1 MEEKLEVLRIC
12 PMKKPKRFFITDS
25 LRALQQAV
33 GGRIEQF
40 SNFDDDAVIICNEEG
55 KINGLPLNRAIYGK
69 DGKLIDIIVGDFII
83 CRAPFDSD
91 TYASLTPEQFEKYE
105 LRFRYPEKFY
115 KTFDGIRVMRQK
127 ERPHDVLER

>member
-1 MEEKLEVLRIC
+1 MNGNIAEKMTKIADDLVAKARQLDLLSYLQMQAPWELVPIGPNRYQT
-12 PMKKPKRFFITDS
+12 KTHDS
-25 LRALQQAV
+25 LKIDHGKWYWWSRGI
-33 GGRIEQF
+33 GG
-40 SNFDDDAVIICNEEG
+40 
-55 KINGLPLNRAIYGK
+55 
-69 DGKLIDIIVGDFII
+69 LIDIIVGDFII